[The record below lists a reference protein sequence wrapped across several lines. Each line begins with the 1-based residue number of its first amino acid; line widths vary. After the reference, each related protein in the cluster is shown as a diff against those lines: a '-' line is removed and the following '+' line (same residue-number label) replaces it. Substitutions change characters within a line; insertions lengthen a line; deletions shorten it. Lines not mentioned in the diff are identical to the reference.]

1 MSSFPDSY
9 NFFVFSLR
17 KRKTHLVQ
25 NESNLLAPA
34 GSEKLV
40 QNKLKYDKRL
50 RGLFTPNV
58 SSDSRVEK
66 L

>member
-17 KRKTHLVQ
+17 KRKPRLVQ

-34 GSEKLV
+34 GSEQLV
-40 QNKLKYDKRL
+40 QNKFKTDCHDGMR
-50 RGLFTPNV
+50 
-58 SSDSRVEK
+58 
-66 L
+66 